1 MPRQPMEMIFVL
13 DCSGSM
19 RGAPIEKSKAAII
32 RALRRLVPNDTFQV
46 IRFSTNASS
55 FGRRPVSATPANINR
70 AVNYVRDLRGGGGTM
85 MIEGIKAAL
94 DFPHDPQRLRFV
106 TFLTDGYIGNESE
119 ILAAVHD
126 QLGSAR
132 IFSFGVGSSPNRYL
146 MNRMAKLGRGAVA
159 YLSLNDDGAK
169 VMDNFF
175 HRVSQPVLTD
185 ITIDWGNMRV
195 ADVIPARTPDL
206 FVGRPVIITGRFD
219 GDDPTTIGIKGSTA
233 GGIVEASFDVKPVDP
248 ANEHEALPAVWARNY
263 IAQLVDRAT
272 YDANIELPQQITE
285 IALNYNLM
293 SAYTSFV
300 AVDSKTRTAGD
311 RGTTVNVAVP
321 VPDGV
326 RYDTTVRSD
335 GTH

>member
-1 MPRQPMEMIFVL
+1 
-13 DCSGSM
+13 
-19 RGAPIEKSKAAII
+19 
-32 RALRRLVPNDTFQV
+32 
-46 IRFSTNASS
+46 
-55 FGRRPVSATPANINR
+55 
-70 AVNYVRDLRGGGGTM
+70 M
-85 MIEGIKAAL
+85 MIKGIKAAL
-94 DFPHDPQRLRFV
+94 DFPHDPERLRFV

-185 ITIDWGNMRV
+185 ITIDWGGMDV

-219 GDDPTTIGIKGSTA
+219 GDDPTTIRVKGSTTE
-233 GGIVEASFDVKPVDP
+233 GIVEASFDVNPVDQ
-248 ANEHEALPAVWARNY
+248 ANEHHALPAVWARSY

-272 YDANIELPQQITE
+272 YDADIELPQQIQE
-285 IALNYNLM
+285 IALRYSLM

-311 RGTTVNVAVP
+311 HGTTVNVAVP

-326 RYDTTVRSD
+326 RYETTVQDD
-335 GTH
+335 GTN